1 MSTPE
6 PEQKKPRNWWIW
18 ISGALALV
26 AAGLLIWALSLKSD
40 HDSAQTELDKTKQ
53 QLASTQKEL
62 DSAKAQPTPEADNG
76 AGGAV
81 VAAGAVAGFK
91 ALLDELG
98 ATQEDLATTQK
109 DVEAANK
116 KAQQA
121 EEDAAAAKKKAEQAN
136 NETEKAQAEA
146 EQAKAEQ
153 QASESKAAVARDC
166 AKAYLSAFG
175 TLVQSDDPEA
185 EADAVRKQ
193 LSSITDECKQA
204 LAGT

>member
-1 MSTPE
+1 MAVA
-6 PEQKKPRNWWIW
+6 
-18 ISGALALV
+18 GAL
-26 AAGLLIWALSLKSD
+26 
-40 HDSAQTELDKTKQ
+40 
-53 QLASTQKEL
+53 
-62 DSAKAQPTPEADNG
+62 
-76 AGGAV
+76 
-81 VAAGAVAGFK
+81 AGFK
-91 ALLDELG
+91 ALIDELG
-98 ATQEDLATTQK
+98 ATQESLAATQQ

-136 NETEKAQAEA
+136 TETEKAQAEA

-175 TLVQSDDPEA
+175 TLVDSEDPEA
-185 EADAVRKQ
+185 EADAVREQ
-193 LSSITDECKQA
+193 LSSITDECRQA

>member
-6 PEQKKPRNWWIW
+6 PEPRKPRNWWIW

-26 AAGLLIWALSLKSD
+26 TALLLIWALSLKSD
-40 HDSAQTELDKTKQ
+40 RDSAQTELDKTKQ
-53 QLASTQKEL
+53 QLAGTQKEL
-62 DSAKAQPTPEADNG
+62 DSAKAQPTPEADDGN
-76 AGGAV
+76 AV
-81 VAAGAVAGFK
+81 AVAGALAGFK
-91 ALLDELG
+91 GLIDELG
-98 ATQEDLATTQK
+98 ATQESLAATQK

-116 KAQQA
+116 KAEQA
-121 EEDAAAAKKKAEQAN
+121 EQDAAAAKKKAEQAN
-136 NETEKAQAEA
+136 TETEKAQAEA

-175 TLVQSDDPEA
+175 TLVESDDPEA
-185 EADAVRKQ
+185 DADAVREQ
-193 LSSITDECKQA
+193 LSSITDECQQA